1 MEISQLR
8 YFLKVAERQS
18 FTRAAEELQMTQP
31 ALSRSIA
38 RLEEEIGQ
46 PLFERQTRVVLLTD
60 AGRLLQTRA
69 EQILALIDDAL
80 AEITDDGESG
90 RVRVGA
96 IPTIAP
102 FFLPSVLRM
111 FRDHH
116 PRAAAIVFEETT
128 DRLLHRCSQGEVD
141 LAILAAPVP
150 KQYLEVE
157 PLFEEE
163 LLLVLPADHRLADKK
178 QVAAADI
185 QHEPFVLLHE
195 THCLS
200 DTVLAFCRQKAVHP
214 LAVERTSQL
223 AMVQELVA
231 LGHGVSLIPRMA
243 QEIDADPRR
252 CYRSLTGQKPSRQ
265 IVLVWNPYRFQSQ
278 VMERFKDCVR
288 EVSQKISS
296 VNEQSPVSTTRKQ
309 QSRRSP

>member
-8 YFLKVAERQS
+8 YFLKAAERQS
-18 FTRAAEELQMTQP
+18 FTRASHDLGMTQP

-38 RLEEEIGQ
+38 KLEEEIGQ

-102 FFLPSVLRM
+102 YFLPSVLRT
-111 FRDHH
+111 FRDQH
-116 PRAAAIVFEETT
+116 PLASTVVFEETT
-128 DRLLHRCSQGEVD
+128 DKLLQRCNQGEID

-157 PLFEEE
+157 TLFEEE
-163 LLLVLPADHRLADKK
+163 LLLVLPADHPLADKR
-178 QVAAADI
+178 QISFADI

-200 DTVLAFCRQKAVHP
+200 ETILSFCRQKSLHP
-214 LAVERTSQL
+214 VSMERASQL
-223 AMVQELVA
+223 ATVQELVA
-231 LGHGVSLIPRMA
+231 LGHGISLIPKMA
-243 QEIDADPRR
+243 RELDDDARR
-252 CYRSLTGQKPSRQ
+252 RYRSLAGQKPVRS
-265 IVLVWNPYRFQSQ
+265 IVLVWNPYRFQSR
-278 VMERFKDCVR
+278 VMEHFKECIR
-288 EVSQKISS
+288 RIA
-296 VNEQSPVSTTRKQ
+296 RKG
-309 QSRRSP
+309 RRSD

>member
-8 YFLKVAERQS
+8 YFLKAAERQS
-18 FTRAAEELQMTQP
+18 FTRAAQELGMTQP

-38 RLEEEIGQ
+38 KLEEEIGQ

-102 FFLPSVLRM
+102 FFLPAVLRT
-111 FRDHH
+111 FRDQH
-116 PRAAAIVFEETT
+116 PRASTVVFEETT
-128 DRLLHRCSQGEVD
+128 DKLLQRCNQGEVD

-163 LLLVLPADHRLADKK
+163 LLLVLPSEHPLADKR
-178 QVAAADI
+178 QVNPADI

-200 DTVLAFCRQKAVHP
+200 DTVLSFCRQKSLHP

-231 LGHGVSLIPRMA
+231 LGHGVSLIPKMA
-243 QEIDADPRR
+243 RELDDDARR
-252 CYRSLTGQKPSRQ
+252 RYRSLSGEKPVRT
-265 IVLVWNPYRFQSQ
+265 IVLVWNPYRFQSR
-278 VMERFKDCVR
+278 VMEHLKDC
-288 EVSQKISS
+288 I
-296 VNEQSPVSTTRKQ
+296 RKVA
-309 QSRRSP
+309 RKGKRSE

>member
-8 YFLKVAERQS
+8 YFLKAAERQS
-18 FTRAAEELQMTQP
+18 FTRAAQELGMTQP

-38 RLEEEIGQ
+38 KLEEEIGQ

-102 FFLPSVLRM
+102 FFLPAVLRT
-111 FRDHH
+111 FRDQH
-116 PRAAAIVFEETT
+116 PRASTVVFEETT
-128 DRLLHRCSQGEVD
+128 DKLLQRCNQGEVD

-163 LLLVLPADHRLADKK
+163 LLLVLPSEHPLADKR
-178 QVAAADI
+178 QVNPADI

-200 DTVLAFCRQKAVHP
+200 DTVLSFCRQKSLHP

-231 LGHGVSLIPRMA
+231 LGHGVSLIPKMA
-243 QEIDADPRR
+243 RELDDDARR
-252 CYRSLTGQKPSRQ
+252 RYRSLSGEKPVRT
-265 IVLVWNPYRFQSQ
+265 IVLVWNPYRFQSR
-278 VMERFKDCVR
+278 VMEHLKDC
-288 EVSQKISS
+288 I
-296 VNEQSPVSTTRKQ
+296 RKVA
-309 QSRRSP
+309 RKGKRSD

>member
-18 FTRAAEELQMTQP
+18 FTRAAEELNMTQP

-46 PLFERQTRVVLLTD
+46 PLFERQTRIVLLTD

-90 RVRVGA
+90 RVRIGA

-102 FFLPSVLRM
+102 FFLPPVLRA
-111 FRDHH
+111 FRDQH
-116 PRAAAIVFEETT
+116 PHATTVVFEETT
-128 DRLLHRCSQGEVD
+128 EKLLHLCSQGEVD

-150 KQYLEVE
+150 RQYLEVE
-157 PLFEEE
+157 TLFEEE
-163 LLLVLPADHRLADKK
+163 LLLVLPAEHSMAQKK
-178 QVAAADI
+178 QIAATDI

-200 DTVLAFCRQKAVHP
+200 DAILAFCRQKSLHP
-214 LAVERTSQL
+214 VAVERTSQL

-231 LGHGVSLIPRMA
+231 LGHGISLIPQMA
-243 QEIDADPRR
+243 RDLDGDGRR
-252 CYRSLTGQKPSRQ
+252 CYRSLSGQKPMRQ

-278 VMERFKDCVR
+278 VMERFKECVR
-288 EVSQKISS
+288 QIAK
-296 VNEQSPVSTTRKQ
+296 QGGTRGASA
-309 QSRRSP
+309 SRSAKKKS